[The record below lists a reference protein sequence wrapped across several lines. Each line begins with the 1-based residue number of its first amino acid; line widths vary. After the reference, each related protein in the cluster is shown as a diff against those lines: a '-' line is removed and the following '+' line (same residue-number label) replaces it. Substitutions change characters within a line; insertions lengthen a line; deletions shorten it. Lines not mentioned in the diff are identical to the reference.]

1 MRIEL
6 ADHAL
11 DVLLKSLLL
20 LVIGII
26 ALDSLVNL
34 ILTFFDIEMEFLS
47 SDIVKFI
54 FIAIILERYAGMN
67 SQIIMF
73 DNNINH
79 FVAYIIS
86 AIILISGII
95 FFKSYGLI
103 IIPLSGITA
112 YLFLNISIAKKSRK
126 ILEFSRNKMNK
137 QFALVVLIAI
147 VGSLIIN

>member
-1 MRIEL
+1 
-6 ADHAL
+6 
-11 DVLLKSLLL
+11 
-20 LVIGII
+20 
-26 ALDSLVNL
+26 
-34 ILTFFDIEMEFLS
+34 MEFLS
-47 SDIVKFI
+47 SEIVKFI
-54 FIAIILERYAGMN
+54 FISIILERYAGMN